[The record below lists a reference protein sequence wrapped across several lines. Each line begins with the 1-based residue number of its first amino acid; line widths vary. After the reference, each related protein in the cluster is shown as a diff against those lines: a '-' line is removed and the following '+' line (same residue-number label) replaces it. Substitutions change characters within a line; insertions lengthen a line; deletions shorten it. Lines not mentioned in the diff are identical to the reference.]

1 MDRTVA
7 DATSIGLCC
16 PRSGYVIRFSL
27 ANKTPKLRLDQY
39 LSIYPLSEEMNLL
52 LLQVYIRSGVTEK
65 VMEHYAKFE
74 SDYRREWAADP
85 PLEIKRVV
93 IPFVKK

>member
-1 MDRTVA
+1 M
-7 DATSIGLCC
+7 
-16 PRSGYVIRFSL
+16 
-27 ANKTPKLRLDQY
+27 
-39 LSIYPLSEEMNLL
+39 SIYPLSEEMNLL